1 MTVEFY
7 STPAEVIQST
17 GIRPDDLGMESTQQ
31 LTTWIE
37 ARLKE
42 IKNLIDQDRNRDY
55 AAEATA
61 AGKPVPPGINGI
73 ALRMMSNH
81 IGHANLRR
89 TTPIIRV
96 DDFSIKMVEDQVFTT
111 AIKNDLK
118 RYPKKPR
125 FRFFVV
131 TGETE

>member
-1 MTVEFY
+1 MTVEYY
-7 STPAEVIQST
+7 STPADVIQST
-17 GIRPDDLGMESTQQ
+17 GIRPDDLGMETTQQ
-31 LTTWIE
+31 LNTWIT
-37 ARLKE
+37 ARLQE

-55 AAEATA
+55 AAEAETE
-61 AGKPVPPGINGI
+61 GKEVPKGINGI

-96 DDFSIKMVEDQVFTT
+96 DDFTIKMIEDQVFTT

-125 FRFFVV
+125 FRFLVV
-131 TGETE
+131 TGTGE